1 VIAADWCG
9 HCHGR
14 RGSTHYWFCR
24 PFFITLAKSSL
35 LFGKKNGG
43 INAINSSQNG
53 FFIIALYD
61 YLQHSIDIQVV

>member
-1 VIAADWCG
+1 LQLIGAAIAMAAVAPLTTGSADLFSSPWPSH
-9 HCHGR
+9 HC
-14 RGSTHYWFCR
+14 C
-24 PFFITLAKSSL
+24 L
-35 LFGKKNGG
+35 GKKNGG